1 MSPFD
6 NSVKSEAE
14 VISTY
19 QYNLKANNTTE
30 TSERYN
36 KDSDCSIWLIVK
48 IADDLKKSVTVNVVE
63 GVDTLDT
70 PDEPEAPATTGFGVL
85 ASLASLGAVAVLLLR
100 RE

>member
-36 KDSDCSIWLIVK
+36 KDSDYSIWLIVK

-63 GVDTLDT
+63 GVDTPDT

-85 ASLASLGAVAVLLLR
+85 AALASLGAVAVLLLR

>member
-36 KDSDCSIWLIVK
+36 KDSDYSIWLIVK

-63 GVDTLDT
+63 GVDTPDT
-70 PDEPEAPATTGFGVL
+70 PDEPEAPATPGFGAL
-85 ASLASLGAVAVLLLR
+85 AALAGLGAVAVLLLR

>member
-36 KDSDCSIWLIVK
+36 KDSDYSIWLIVK

-85 ASLASLGAVAVLLLR
+85 AALASLGAVTVLLLL